1 MAELKTHKSRIGKG
15 LINMLMFQ
23 MYGDEKLI
31 YREYVQNARD
41 AINDAVNHG
50 ILGAITDGRISITI
64 DSAKRFIEIRDN
76 GIGIPVERVESVL
89 LDIADSNKDG
99 ESSAGQFGIGRLVG
113 GYFCKKLSF
122 RTTYKGEEFAS
133 EIVFDIDK
141 IKAILNDE
149 NDKRDATDVIDSA
162 SSRNYKGDLKQFVIE
177 RIANKCIDEFYKIDE
192 NINWNLYKD
201 LFVEYIRTRRRDFL
215 VQIPI
220 SSTNMEILL
229 TNKINQFK
237 DYYWKKNWEADP
249 EWDRVFVTTLF
260 TFHWRITI
268 DTINFAK
275 KLVKDTKNL
284 MVGGVLATIQ
294 AKEVYEATGIKPFKG
309 ILNIPG
315 QLDKRNQLIIDN
327 LPLDYSILDEIEY
340 KYPMNNAYYGYT
352 TRGCI
357 RKCPFCAVPK
367 LEPVYNSYIP
377 LRERIEE
384 TRKQYGDQKDLL
396 LMDNNILA
404 SSEFDTIINDI
415 VACGF
420 GKDAIFIQPDLL
432 ALSIAHLRS
441 TPVINERA
449 NIRKAQSLIMEFYQK
464 LKGEESFEIYKI
476 IFEKY
481 KINKLLTTTKEHLL
495 AAYDEIKD
503 IYKKHFKPAP
513 RHRYVDFNQGVD
525 ARLFTEENVKQL
537 SRIAIRPLRIAF
549 DNIKTEAQ
557 YTRAIEMSSKV
568 GLKDF
573 SNYLLYNFDD
583 HPDDLYHRLRIN
595 VELCDRLNVS
605 IYSFPMKYH
614 PIRRTEDM
622 DEDYSHNR
630 DYIGK
635 YWNRKYIRAIQAV
648 LNSTKGK
655 IGKGTSFFMKAF
667 GENIEEYHKL
677 LEMPET
683 MIIYRYFFEWLGLEN
698 GGKKTAI
705 EILGNDSICN
715 ASAHSWWKAFCTC
728 KENVS
733 SKEWEMALNIIHKND
748 FSKSYHTGNSYVD
761 TLLGY
766 YVSYRQAI
774 IEPNT
779 DLYKLKQVYDQNP
792 LKELRRTQKIK

>member
-1 MAELKTHKSRIGKG
+1 MARPRKKLKIL
-15 LINMLMFQ
+15 LIEPN
-23 MYGDEKLI
+23 Y
-31 YREYVQNARD
+31 
-41 AINDAVNHG
+41 
-50 ILGAITDGRISITI
+50 
-64 DSAKRFIEIRDN
+64 
-76 GIGIPVERVESVL
+76 
-89 LDIADSNKDG
+89 SNKYPP
-99 ESSAGQFGIGRLVG
+99 IGLM
-113 GYFCKKLSF
+113 KLS
-122 RTTYKGEEFAS
+122 TYHKMLGHEV
-133 EIVFDIDK
+133 VF
-141 IKAILNDE
+141 
-149 NDKRDATDVIDSA
+149 
-162 SSRNYKGDLKQFVIE
+162 YKGDLKQFVIE

-315 QLDKRNQLIIDN
+315 QLDKRNQLIIYN

>member
-1 MAELKTHKSRIGKG
+1 
-15 LINMLMFQ
+15 
-23 MYGDEKLI
+23 
-31 YREYVQNARD
+31 
-41 AINDAVNHG
+41 
-50 ILGAITDGRISITI
+50 
-64 DSAKRFIEIRDN
+64 
-76 GIGIPVERVESVL
+76 
-89 LDIADSNKDG
+89 
-99 ESSAGQFGIGRLVG
+99 
-113 GYFCKKLSF
+113 
-122 RTTYKGEEFAS
+122 
-133 EIVFDIDK
+133 
-141 IKAILNDE
+141 
-149 NDKRDATDVIDSA
+149 
-162 SSRNYKGDLKQFVIE
+162 
-177 RIANKCIDEFYKIDE
+177 
-192 NINWNLYKD
+192 
-201 LFVEYIRTRRRDFL
+201 
-215 VQIPI
+215 
-220 SSTNMEILL
+220 
-229 TNKINQFK
+229 
-237 DYYWKKNWEADP
+237 
-249 EWDRVFVTTLF
+249 
-260 TFHWRITI
+260 
-268 DTINFAK
+268 
-275 KLVKDTKNL
+275 

-792 LKELRRTQKIK
+792 LKELRRTQKSNKYIVMENVLLLEIKQLYDSLVAAPYGEYVHGYGTQKPNGFKYKSNAQTLFNKVVELNEKCRPSYIDEQTIFQLSHTLEKEVEHVVGTYEEAIKPNAAQKRWQELDDKMNRATRQIHLDIYSLLSYIEETSHE

>member
-1 MAELKTHKSRIGKG
+1 MARPRKKLKIL
-15 LINMLMFQ
+15 LIEPN
-23 MYGDEKLI
+23 Y
-31 YREYVQNARD
+31 
-41 AINDAVNHG
+41 
-50 ILGAITDGRISITI
+50 
-64 DSAKRFIEIRDN
+64 
-76 GIGIPVERVESVL
+76 
-89 LDIADSNKDG
+89 SNKYPP
-99 ESSAGQFGIGRLVG
+99 IGLM
-113 GYFCKKLSF
+113 KLS
-122 RTTYKGEEFAS
+122 TYHKMLGHEV
-133 EIVFDIDK
+133 VF
-141 IKAILNDE
+141 
-149 NDKRDATDVIDSA
+149 
-162 SSRNYKGDLKQFVIE
+162 YKGDLKQFVIE

-683 MIIYRYFFEWLGLEN
+683 MIIYRYFFEWLSRGRL
-698 GGKKTAI
+698 
-705 EILGNDSICN
+705 
-715 ASAHSWWKAFCTC
+715 
-728 KENVS
+728 
-733 SKEWEMALNIIHKND
+733 
-748 FSKSYHTGNSYVD
+748 
-761 TLLGY
+761 
-766 YVSYRQAI
+766 
-774 IEPNT
+774 
-779 DLYKLKQVYDQNP
+779 
-792 LKELRRTQKIK
+792 